1 MGLTE
6 DDIDEGFI
14 AEARAVLAT
23 GTHLSHPRT
32 EAAVLK
38 ALTLARKHGARTAL
52 DIDYRPNLWGVA
64 GHGEGE
70 SRFVESAEV
79 TRKLQATLHLFDLIV
94 GTEEEFHIA
103 GGTTDTIAAL
113 RAVRRGLRRDAGLQA
128 RRRRARSPSRARSP
142 TASTTARPARA
153 SRSRSSTCSAPATAS
168 SPACS
173 GAGSPTRTGR
183 PA

>member
-1 MGLTE
+1 M
-6 DDIDEGFI
+6 
-14 AEARAVLAT
+14 LAT

-64 GHGEGE
+64 GHGAGE
-70 SRFVESAEV
+70 SRFVESAAV
-79 TRKLQATLHLFDLIV
+79 TAKLQATLHFFDLIV

-113 RAVRRGLRRDAGLQA
+113 RAVRAVSDATLVCKRGADGRGRLR
-128 RRRRARSPSRARSP
+128 PARSP
-142 TASTTARPARA
+142 TASTTARPAPA

-168 SPACS
+168 SRGC
-173 GAGSPTRTGR
+173 
-183 PA
+183 